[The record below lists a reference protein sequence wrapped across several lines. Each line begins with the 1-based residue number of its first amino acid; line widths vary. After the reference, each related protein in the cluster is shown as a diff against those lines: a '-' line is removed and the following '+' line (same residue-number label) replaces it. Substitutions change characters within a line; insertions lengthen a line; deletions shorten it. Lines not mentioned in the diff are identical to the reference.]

1 MNQVQKSHLLLLAL
15 VLLTTLWSVIGVED
29 TYLTWILEASPALV
43 GLVILVLTYN
53 KFRMPTFL
61 YVVIALHMAV
71 LLVGAHYSYAKVP
84 LGFWVQGWFGRAG
97 QKYGKNVRI
106 PKKTR
111 NFAP

>member
-53 KFRMPTFL
+53 KFKMPTFL
-61 YVVIALHMAV
+61 YVIIALHMAV
-71 LLVGAHYSYAKVP
+71 LLIGDGKEIDSNVAPVFTKGVHKVEVT
-84 LGFWVQGWFGRAG
+84 LG
-97 QKYGKNVRI
+97 
-106 PKKTR
+106 
-111 NFAP
+111 